1 MGYIFREMLASDVE
15 AVYIIEC
22 RSFPTPWS
30 IESFY
35 KEINENR
42 LAHYYVVEDEGR
54 IIAYGGM
61 WVIVDESHVTN
72 IAVLPE
78 YRGKGVGNI
87 LVESMIE
94 AARPMDVFNMTLE
107 VRVSNESAIKLYEKH
122 GFERSGVR
130 PNYYKENNED
140 ALIMWKKL

>member
-1 MGYIFREMLASDVE
+1 MENIFRKMLASDIE
-15 AVYIIEC
+15 AVYEIEC
-22 RSFPTPWS
+22 SSFETPWS

-42 LAHYYVVEDEGR
+42 LAHYFVVEHNGK
-54 IIAYGGM
+54 IVAYGGM
-61 WVIVDESHVTN
+61 WIIVDESHVTN

-78 YRGKGVGNI
+78 YRGRGLGDV
-87 LVESMIE
+87 LVKNMIG
-94 AARPMDVFNMTLE
+94 AALSMDVFNMTLE

-122 GFERSGVR
+122 GFEGNGIR

-140 ALIMWKKL
+140 ALIMWRRL

>member
-1 MGYIFREMLASDVE
+1 MDYIFRKMLASDIE

-22 RSFPTPWS
+22 KSFPTPWS

-42 LAHYYVVEDEGR
+42 LAHYYVVEESGK

-61 WVIVDESHVTN
+61 WNVVGESHITN

-78 YRGKGVGNI
+78 CRGKGIGNI
-87 LVESMIE
+87 LVKNMIDAAISME
-94 AARPMDVFNMTLE
+94 NVSMTLE

-130 PNYYKENNED
+130 PKYYKENNED

>member
-1 MGYIFREMLASDVE
+1 MEYIFREMVTSDIE

-22 RSFPTPWS
+22 RSFSTPWS
-30 IESFY
+30 IESFH
-35 KEINENR
+35 KEINENK
-42 LAHYYVVEDEGR
+42 LAHYYVVEEAGK

-61 WVIVDESHVTN
+61 WVIIDESHVTN

-78 YRGKGVGNI
+78 YRGKGIGNI
-87 LVESMIE
+87 LVENMIE
-94 AARPMDVFNMTLE
+94 AARLMDVFNMTLE
-107 VRVSNESAIKLYEKH
+107 VRVTNESAIKLYEKH